1 MSKYVPQQIPELMPL
16 HLPKDM
22 HEPQNV
28 AQQVLAQQLFEQQFQ
43 ATAEIVCHAPGRVNL
58 IGDHTDYNDG
68 FVLPAAINYGTTIAA
83 SVREDNLV
91 KVYAHDCDQ
100 QTNEFHL
107 KEIAFDQQ
115 MMWSNYVK
123 GTLQALLKK
132 HPGIKGAN
140 LVVTG
145 NVPQG
150 AGLSS
155 SASFEIAILKVFAK
169 LYHLDLD
176 GISAALLGQQAEND
190 FVGCNCG
197 IMDQLISAM
206 GQKSHAMLLDCKDL
220 SFEDAPI
227 PDDLTLFIV
236 NSNVKRGL
244 VDSAYNLR
252 RQQCEQVAQYFGVSA
267 LRDVT
272 LDQLN
277 SAKEQLEPVLF
288 KRARHV
294 ISENSRAVITFNA
307 LKNNDMKTISEAMKA
322 SHHSL
327 RDDFEVTT
335 KEMDGLVAIIDGVLG
350 NDGGVRMT
358 GGGFGGCVVALV
370 PTTLVSQ
377 VKEAVNSKYEQTFGL
392 KPSIYL
398 CTATQG
404 AFR

>member
-1 MSKYVPQQIPELMPL
+1 MSDQTT
-16 HLPKDM
+16 
-22 HEPQNV
+22 
-28 AQQVLAQQLFEQQFQ
+28 AQQGLVQNLFEQQFQ
-43 ATAEIVCHAPGRVNL
+43 RSAEIVCHAPGRVNL

-83 SVREDNLV
+83 SAREDDLV

-100 QTNEFHL
+100 QTNEFSL
-107 KEIAFDQQ
+107 ADIVFDQK

-123 GTLQALLKK
+123 GTLQALIK
-132 HPGIKGAN
+132 HHPDIKGAN

-155 SASFEIAILKVFAK
+155 SASFEIALLKVFTE
-169 LYHLDLD
+169 LYQLDLK
-176 GISAALLGQQAEND
+176 GVNAALIGQQAENE

-206 GQKSHAMLLDCKDL
+206 GQKGHAMLLDCKDL

-227 PDDLTLFIV
+227 PDDLALFIV

-252 RQQCEQVAQYFGVSA
+252 RQQCEAVATYFGVSA

-272 LDQLN
+272 I
-277 SAKEQLEPVLF
+277 EQLTAAQSKIEPELF

-294 ISENSRAVITFNA
+294 VTENSRAVATLKA
-307 LKNNDMKTISEAMKA
+307 LKNNDMATISAAMKA
-322 SHHSL
+322 SHNSL

-335 KEMDGLVAIIDGVLG
+335 KEMDGLVAMIDKVLG
-350 NDGGVRMT
+350 SEGGVRMT
-358 GGGFGGCVVALV
+358 GGGFGGCIVALV
-370 PTTLVSQ
+370 PTSLVER
-377 VKEAVNSKYEQTFGL
+377 VENVVINNYENDFGL
-392 KPSIYL
+392 KPSIYH
-398 CTATQG
+398 CSATQG

>member
-1 MSKYVPQQIPELMPL
+1 MSFPVSDQQGYE
-16 HLPKDM
+16 
-22 HEPQNV
+22 
-28 AQQVLAQQLFEQQFQ
+28 QQVLVKILFEQQFKRS
-43 ATAEIVCHAPGRVNL
+43 ASLVCHAPGRVNI

-83 SVREDNLV
+83 SKREDLIV
-91 KVYAHDCDQ
+91 KVYAHDCEQ
-100 QTNEFHL
+100 QINEFSL
-107 KEIAFDQQ
+107 DDITFDEE

-123 GTLQALLKK
+123 GTLQALMKK
-132 HPGIKGAN
+132 HPSIKGAN
-140 LVVTG
+140 LAVTG

-155 SASFEIAILKVFAK
+155 SASFEIAILKAFSQ
-169 LYHLDLD
+169 LYQLELT
-176 GISAALLGQQAEND
+176 GIDAALIGQQAEND

-206 GQKSHAMLLDCKDL
+206 GQQGHAMLLDCKSL

-227 PDDLTLFIV
+227 PDDLTLFII

-244 VDSAYNLR
+244 VDSEYNLR
-252 RQQCEQVAQYFGVSA
+252 REQCEAVAKYFGKSA
-267 LRDVT
+267 LREVT
-272 LDQLN
+272 LAQLN
-277 SAKEQLEPVLF
+277 FAKEQLEPELF

-294 ISENSRAVITFNA
+294 ITENTRAVNALNA
-307 LKNNDMKTISEAMKA
+307 LKNNDMVTISAAMKA
-322 SHHSL
+322 SHLSL

-335 KEMDGLVAIIDGVLG
+335 KEMDGLVNMIDNVLG
-350 NDGGVRMT
+350 EKGGVRMT

-370 PTTLVSQ
+370 PLELVAQ
-377 VKEAVNSKYEQTFGL
+377 VESVVNNNYENKFGL
-392 KPSIYL
+392 KPSIYH

>member
-1 MSKYVPQQIPELMPL
+1 MTQQFIEQ
-16 HLPKDM
+16 
-22 HEPQNV
+22 QNSDQILLV
-28 AQQVLAQQLFEQQFQ
+28 QILFEQQFQ
-43 ATAEIVCHAPGRVNL
+43 CSAELVCHAPGRVNL
-58 IGDHTDYNDG
+58 IGDHTDYSDG

-83 SVREDNLV
+83 SAREDKVV

-100 QTNEFHL
+100 QTNVFSLH
-107 KEIAFDQQ
+107 EIVFDQQ

-123 GTLQALLKK
+123 GTLQALMKK
-132 HPGIKGAN
+132 HPDIKGAN

-145 NVPQG
+145 NLPQG

-155 SASFEIAILKVFAK
+155 SASFEIAILKAFAE
-169 LYHLDLD
+169 LYKLDLS
-176 GISAALLGQQAEND
+176 GVNAALIGQQAEND

-206 GQKSHAMLLDCKDL
+206 GQQGHAMLLDCQDL
-220 SFEDAPI
+220 SFEYAPI

-252 RQQCEQVAQYFGVSA
+252 RQQCEAVTKYFGVSA
-267 LRDVT
+267 LREVT
-272 LDQLN
+272 MKQLN
-277 SAKEQLEPVLF
+277 AAEEKIEPELF

-294 ISENSRAVITFNA
+294 ISENARAVATLKA
-307 LKNNDMKTISEAMKA
+307 LKNNDIATISVVMKE
-322 SHHSL
+322 SHISL

-335 KEMDGLVAIIDGVLG
+335 KEMDGLVEIIDRVIGTK
-350 NDGGVRMT
+350 GGVRMT
-358 GGGFGGCVVALV
+358 GGGFGGCVIALV
-370 PTTLVSQ
+370 PAAMVEQ
-377 VKEAVNSKYEQTFGL
+377 VKAVVNSRYEKEFGL
-392 KPSIYL
+392 APSIYL

>member
-1 MSKYVPQQIPELMPL
+1 MSTYQHVPEHMKEQQDIE
-16 HLPKDM
+16 
-22 HEPQNV
+22 
-28 AQQVLAQQLFEQQFQ
+28 QQALVEQLFEQKFQ
-43 ATAEIVCHAPGRVNL
+43 NTAEIVCHAPGRVNL

-83 SVREDNLV
+83 STREDNLV

-100 QTNEFHL
+100 QTNEFSL
-107 KEIAFDQQ
+107 NDISFDEQ

-132 HPGIKGAN
+132 HPDIKGAN

-155 SASFEIAILKVFAK
+155 SASFEIAMLKVFAK
-169 LYHLDLD
+169 LYQIDLD

-206 GQKSHAMLLDCKDL
+206 GQKNHAMLLDCKDL
-220 SFEDAPI
+220 SFEDAVI
-227 PDDLTLFIV
+227 PDDLSLFIV
-236 NSNVKRGL
+236 NSKVKRGL
-244 VDSAYNLR
+244 VDSAYYLR

-267 LRDVT
+267 LREVT
-272 LDQLN
+272 LEQLN
-277 SAKEQLEPVLF
+277 SAKEHIEPILF

-294 ISENSRAVITFNA
+294 ISENTRAVLMFNA

-335 KEMDGLVAIIDGVLG
+335 KEMDGLVEIIDDILG
-350 NDGGVRMT
+350 ANGGVRMT

-370 PTTLVSQ
+370 PTTLVAQ
-377 VKEAVNSKYEQTFGL
+377 VTDVVNSKYEQTFGL

-398 CTATQG
+398 CSATQG
-404 AFR
+404 AFK

>member
-1 MSKYVPQQIPELMPL
+1 MAQLFPEQQ
-16 HLPKDM
+16 HS
-22 HEPQNV
+22 
-28 AQQVLAQQLFEQQFQ
+28 AQQKLAQQLFEQQFQ
-43 ATAEIVCHAPGRVNL
+43 RVAELVCYAPGRVNL

-83 SVREDNLV
+83 STREDNLV

-100 QTNEFHL
+100 QTNEFSL
-107 KEIAFDQQ
+107 NEISFDQQ

-123 GTLQALLKK
+123 GTLQALMKK
-132 HPGIKGAN
+132 HPDIKGAN

-155 SASFEIAILKVFAK
+155 SASFEIAILKAFSQ
-169 LYHLDLD
+169 LYQLDLD
-176 GISAALLGQQAEND
+176 GISAALIGQQAEND

-206 GQKSHAMLLDCKDL
+206 GQQGHAMLLDCKDL

-227 PDDLTLFIV
+227 PANLTLFIV

-244 VDSAYNLR
+244 VDSEYNLR
-252 RQQCEQVAQYFGVSA
+252 REQCEQVAEHFGVSA
-267 LRDVT
+267 LREVSLT
-272 LDQLN
+272 QLN
-277 SAKEQLEPVLF
+277 ADKEHIDPELF

-294 ISENSRAVITFNA
+294 ISENARAVATLKA
-307 LKNNDMKTISEAMKA
+307 LKNNHMATISVAMKE
-322 SHHSL
+322 SHASL

-335 KEMDGLVAIIDGVLG
+335 KELDGLVEMIAKVLG
-350 NDGGVRMT
+350 AKGGVRMT

-370 PTTLVSQ
+370 PTTMVEQ
-377 VKEAVNSKYEQTFGL
+377 VKDVVENNYEKEFGL
-392 KPSIYL
+392 KPSIYI

>member
-1 MSKYVPQQIPELMPL
+1 MAQQILEQEGLEL
-16 HLPKDM
+16 
-22 HEPQNV
+22 QT
-28 AQQVLAQQLFEQQFQ
+28 LAKGLFEQQFQ
-43 ATAEIVCHAPGRVNL
+43 CSAEIVCHAPGRVNL

-100 QTNEFHL
+100 QTNEFFL
-107 KEIAFDQQ
+107 NEISFDEN

-123 GTLQALLKK
+123 GTLEALMKK
-132 HPGIKGAN
+132 HPEIKGAN
-140 LVVTG
+140 IVVTG

-155 SASFEIAILKVFAK
+155 SASFEIAILKIFSE
-169 LYHLDLD
+169 LNQLSLD
-176 GISAALLGQQAEND
+176 GINAALIGQQAEND

-206 GQKSHAMLLDCKDL
+206 GQKNHAMLLDCKDL

-227 PDDLTLFIV
+227 PENLVLFIV

-244 VDSAYNLR
+244 VDSEYNLR
-252 RQQCEQVAQYFGVSA
+252 RQQCEQVAKFFGKSA
-267 LRDVT
+267 LREVS
-272 LDQLN
+272 LEQLN
-277 SAKEQLEPVLF
+277 SAEHQIDPVLF

-294 ISENSRAVITFNA
+294 ISENARAKTTFKA
-307 LKNNDMKTISEAMKA
+307 LKNNDITTISAVMKE
-322 SHHSL
+322 SHISL

-335 KEMDGLVAIIDGVLG
+335 KEMDGLVDIIASVIGSA
-350 NDGGVRMT
+350 GGVRMT

-370 PTTLVSQ
+370 PTTMVEQ
-377 VKEAVNSKYEQTFGL
+377 VKNAVNSRYEQEFSL
-392 KPSIYL
+392 KPSLYL
-398 CTATQG
+398 CTPTQG

>member
-1 MSKYVPQQIPELMPL
+1 MSDQTT
-16 HLPKDM
+16 
-22 HEPQNV
+22 
-28 AQQVLAQQLFEQQFQ
+28 AQQGLVQNLFEQQFQ
-43 ATAEIVCHAPGRVNL
+43 RSAEIVCHAPGRVNL

-83 SVREDNLV
+83 SAREDDLV

-100 QTNEFHL
+100 QTNEFSL
-107 KEIAFDQQ
+107 ADIVFDQK

-123 GTLQALLKK
+123 GTLQALIK
-132 HPGIKGAN
+132 HHPDIKGAN

-155 SASFEIAILKVFAK
+155 SASFEIALLKVFTE
-169 LYHLDLD
+169 LYQLDLK
-176 GISAALLGQQAEND
+176 GVNAALIGQQAENE

-206 GQKSHAMLLDCKDL
+206 GQKGHAMLLDCKDL

-227 PDDLTLFIV
+227 PDDLALFIV

-252 RQQCEQVAQYFGVSA
+252 RQQCEAVATYFGVSA

-272 LDQLN
+272 I
-277 SAKEQLEPVLF
+277 EQLTAAQSKIEPELF

-294 ISENSRAVITFNA
+294 VSENSRAVATLKA
-307 LKNNDMKTISEAMKA
+307 LKNNDMATISAAMKA
-322 SHHSL
+322 SHNSL

-335 KEMDGLVAIIDGVLG
+335 KEMDGLVAMIDKVLG
-350 NDGGVRMT
+350 SEGGVRMT
-358 GGGFGGCVVALV
+358 GGGFGGCIVALV
-370 PTTLVSQ
+370 PTSLVER
-377 VKEAVNSKYEQTFGL
+377 VENVVINNYENDFGL
-392 KPSIYL
+392 KPSIYH
-398 CTATQG
+398 CSATQG

>member
-1 MSKYVPQQIPELMPL
+1 MPKHVTQQMPEQ
-16 HLPKDM
+16 K
-22 HEPQNV
+22 E
-28 AQQVLAQQLFEQQFQ
+28 LALQLFEQQFKRS
-43 ATAEIVCHAPGRVNL
+43 AELVCHAPGRVNL

-83 SVREDNLV
+83 SMRDDKVV

-100 QTNEFHL
+100 QTNEFSL
-107 KEIAFDQQ
+107 SEIVFDQQ

-123 GTLQALLKK
+123 GTLQALMKK
-132 HPGIKGAN
+132 HPEIKGAN

-155 SASFEIAILKVFAK
+155 SASFEIAILKAFAQ
-169 LYHLDLD
+169 LYQLDLD
-176 GISAALLGQQAEND
+176 GVNAALIGQQAEND

-197 IMDQLISAM
+197 IMDQLISSM
-206 GQKSHAMLLDCKDL
+206 GQQGHAMLLDCKDL

-227 PDDLTLFIV
+227 PDELAIFIV

-252 RQQCEQVAQYFGVSA
+252 RQQCEAVAKHFGVSA
-267 LRDVT
+267 LREIT
-272 LDQLN
+272 IEQLN
-277 SAKEQLEPVLF
+277 AEQDKIEPELF

-294 ISENSRAVITFNA
+294 VSENTRAVNTLKA
-307 LKNNDMKTISEAMKA
+307 LKANDMARVSAEMKA
-322 SHHSL
+322 SHISL

-335 KEMDGLVAIIDGVLG
+335 KEMDGLVEMIDSVLG
-350 NDGGVRMT
+350 TKGGVRMT

-370 PTTLVSQ
+370 PTALVEQ
-377 VKEAVNSKYEQTFGL
+377 VKDVVNSNYEKEFGL
-392 KPSIYL
+392 KPSIYH
-398 CTATQG
+398 CTASQG

>member
-1 MSKYVPQQIPELMPL
+1 MAQLFPEQQ
-16 HLPKDM
+16 HS
-22 HEPQNV
+22 
-28 AQQVLAQQLFEQQFQ
+28 AQQKLAQQLFEQQFQ
-43 ATAEIVCHAPGRVNL
+43 RVAELVCYAPGRVNL

-83 SVREDNLV
+83 STREDNLV

-100 QTNEFHL
+100 QTNEFSL
-107 KEIAFDQQ
+107 NEISFDQQ

-123 GTLQALLKK
+123 GTLQALMKK
-132 HPGIKGAN
+132 HPDIKGAN

-155 SASFEIAILKVFAK
+155 SASFEIAILKAFSQ
-169 LYHLDLD
+169 LYQLDLD
-176 GISAALLGQQAEND
+176 GISAALIGQQAEND

-206 GQKSHAMLLDCKDL
+206 GQQGHAMLLDCKDL

-227 PDDLTLFIV
+227 PANLTLFIV

-244 VDSAYNLR
+244 VDSEYNLR
-252 RQQCEQVAQYFGVSA
+252 REQCEQVAEHFGVSA
-267 LRDVT
+267 LREVSLT
-272 LDQLN
+272 QLN
-277 SAKEQLEPVLF
+277 ADKEHIDPELF

-294 ISENSRAVITFNA
+294 ISENARAVATLKA
-307 LKNNDMKTISEAMKA
+307 LKNNDMATISVAMKE
-322 SHHSL
+322 SHASL

-335 KEMDGLVAIIDGVLG
+335 KELDGLVEMIAKVLG
-350 NDGGVRMT
+350 AKGGVRMT

-370 PTTLVSQ
+370 PTTMVEQ
-377 VKEAVNSKYEQTFGL
+377 VKEVVENNYEKEFGL
-392 KPSIYL
+392 KPSIYI

>member
-1 MSKYVPQQIPELMPL
+1 M
-16 HLPKDM
+16 
-22 HEPQNV
+22 
-28 AQQVLAQQLFEQQFQ
+28 AQQVSEINGLEQDELATILFEQQFQ
-43 ATAEIVCHAPGRVNL
+43 RSPELVCHAPGRVNI

-83 SVREDNLV
+83 SIREDNIV

-100 QTNEFHL
+100 QTNEFSL
-107 KEIAFDQQ
+107 DDISFDPQ

-123 GTLQALLKK
+123 GTLQALMKK
-132 HPGIKGAN
+132 HTNIKGAD

-155 SASFEIAILKVFAK
+155 SASFEIAILKAFTQ

-176 GISAALLGQQAEND
+176 GISAALIGQQAEND

-206 GQKSHAMLLDCKDL
+206 GQKNHAMLLDCKDL

-227 PDDLTLFIV
+227 PKDLTLFIV

-252 RQQCEQVAQYFGVSA
+252 RQQCEDVAKYFGVSA
-267 LRDVT
+267 LREVT
-272 LDQLN
+272 IEQLN
-277 SAKEQLEPVLF
+277 SAKEKIEPELF

-294 ISENSRAVITFNA
+294 ITENTRAIDTLKA
-307 LKNNDMKTISEAMKA
+307 LKNNENNN
-322 SHHSL
+322 
-327 RDDFEVTT
+327 F
-335 KEMDGLVAIIDGVLG
+335 
-350 NDGGVRMT
+350 
-358 GGGFGGCVVALV
+358 
-370 PTTLVSQ
+370 
-377 VKEAVNSKYEQTFGL
+377 
-392 KPSIYL
+392 
-398 CTATQG
+398 
-404 AFR
+404 